1 MDRTGRLGG
10 RVLGICVGVSGK
22 VRRSKTWMNDGE
34 SKIKSGE
41 SKIWVNWMLCRLVI
55 RDARLMQSMEL
66 DGEL

>member
-1 MDRTGRLGG
+1 M
-10 RVLGICVGVSGK
+10 GVSGK
-22 VRRSKTWMNDGE
+22 VRSKTWMNDGE

-66 DGEL
+66 ESDL

>member
-1 MDRTGRLGG
+1 M
-10 RVLGICVGVSGK
+10 GVSGK